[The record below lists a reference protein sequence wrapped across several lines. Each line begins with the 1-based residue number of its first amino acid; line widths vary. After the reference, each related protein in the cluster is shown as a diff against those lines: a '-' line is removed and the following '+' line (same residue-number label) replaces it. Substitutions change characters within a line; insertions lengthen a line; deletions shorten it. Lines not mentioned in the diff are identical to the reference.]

1 MSISSGAKVLIAAQ
15 RTSVAEDVTKKL
27 QKAGYCVALTDD
39 SVDIESV
46 AADAG
51 PDLLLLDVTLRDN
64 RGYDICAEL
73 KSHPATADIPIMMIA
88 GPGGSLDRWKA
99 VEAGADD
106 CLVGPLDFTEI
117 ATRVHALLRMKSQA
131 DELRRVN
138 KALQQKVYLLTTLF
152 AVANQLRDTLE
163 PSEVYRVA
171 KEILRSIVGAEVF
184 SIFVRDEESGH
195 FELAA
200 SRGLPASVGSRA
212 MLPKEQEVIHGVLA
226 GDPAT
231 QPAVLME
238 GQPPET
244 TVRFGGLALPLVAIV
259 PLVVQRQV
267 EGLILIHRFAP
278 DRGQRPDIELIS
290 MLSTQVAV
298 AIHSARLYRRIREYT
313 SQLDARSRELERL
326 HGTLEQQMIH
336 LNTLTYFS
344 SQLHRTVNLS
354 DVYATIGDLA
364 INYVGAERFTTIF
377 YANGEP
383 SIYRSHAGDGEQLA
397 SHEDIPGS
405 FIRLGEH
412 VMRTGKP
419 YFREGEKG
427 EPMPPGI
434 LPEDVAER
442 PVACVPLMIEEKPAG
457 VLIVE
462 SLVPQKDH
470 LSAHDYELLSLLAQ
484 EAALAIY
491 TGHLHRQVEML
502 AVTDGLTGVYN
513 RRYFDEHLATEMRR
527 AERYLKPLSLLM
539 IDLDDLK
546 EINDRYGHICG
557 DKALQALT
565 QVMRGLLRD
574 VDWVARY
581 GGDEFAVVLP
591 ETDAEGA
598 QVVAHRLCEAV
609 REHRVVCE
617 GEDRPRDLCITV
629 SVGIASY
636 PQCADVDTLL
646 EVTDQALYSAKI
658 TGKGRVVVGK
668 APGAPQTGPA

>member
-1 MSISSGAKVLIAAQ
+1 
-15 RTSVAEDVTKKL
+15 
-27 QKAGYCVALTDD
+27 
-39 SVDIESV
+39 
-46 AADAG
+46 
-51 PDLLLLDVTLRDN
+51 
-64 RGYDICAEL
+64 
-73 KSHPATADIPIMMIA
+73 MMIA

-106 CLVGPLDFTEI
+106 CIVDPADFTEI
-117 ATRVHALLRMKSQA
+117 APRVHALLRMKSQA
-131 DELRRVN
+131 DELRREN
-138 KALQQKVYLLTTLF
+138 ETLQQKVYLLTTLF

-171 KEILRSIVGAEVF
+171 KEILRSIVGADVF
-184 SIFVRDEESGH
+184 SIFVHDEESDC

-200 SRGLPASVGSRA
+200 SRGLSASVSLKA
-212 MLPKEQEVIHGVLA
+212 ILPKDQEVIQRVLVS
-226 GDPAT
+226 DPGT
-231 QPAVLME
+231 QPAVVIDDLPREM
-238 GQPPET
+238 
-244 TVRFGGLALPLVAIV
+244 TVRFGGLALPLVTIV
-259 PLVVQRQV
+259 PLVVQRQI

-313 SQLDARSRELERL
+313 VQLDARSRELEKL

-383 SIYRSHAGDGEQLA
+383 SIYRSHAGNGEQLA

-405 FIRLGEH
+405 FMRLGEY

-419 YFREGEKG
+419 YFQEGEREQPVPAG
-427 EPMPPGI
+427 V
-434 LPEDVAER
+434 LLEDAAER

-462 SLVPQKDH
+462 SLVPQKEH
-470 LSAHDYELLSLLAQ
+470 LAAHDYELLSLLAQ

-565 QVMRGLLRD
+565 HVMRGLLRD

-591 ETDAEGA
+591 ETDTEGA
-598 QVVAHRLCEAV
+598 RVVAHRLCEAV
-609 REHRVVCE
+609 REYRVACE
-617 GEDRPRDLCITV
+617 GDDRPRDLHITA

-636 PQCADVDTLL
+636 PQCPDVDALL
-646 EVTDQALYSAKI
+646 EVTDQALYAAK
-658 TGKGRVVVGK
+658 TSGKGRVVVGR
-668 APGAPQTGPA
+668 AQGAPPEAGR